1 MANDP
6 AQDRYDPP
14 PIGSEFEEDY
24 FSEINPGE
32 LFRLSPNNGQ
42 KMYRKSDDNFAFD
55 IKERVDIQFGA
66 RDKVYVK
73 S

>member
-6 AQDRYDPP
+6 AQDRYNPP
-14 PIGSEFEEDY
+14 SIGNEFEEDY

>member
-1 MANDP
+1 MANDH

-14 PIGSEFEEDY
+14 RVGNEFEEEI

-32 LFRLSPNNGQ
+32 LFRLSPYNEF
-42 KMYRKSDDNFAFD
+42 KIFRKSDGLLAFD
-55 IKERVDIQFGA
+55 LKEQVETTFTPNT
-66 RDKVYVK
+66 KVYVK

>member
-6 AQDRYDPP
+6 AQDRYNPP
-14 PIGSEFEEDY
+14 RTGSEFEEEI

-32 LFRLSPNNGQ
+32 LFRLSPYNEF
-42 KMYRKSDDNFAFD
+42 KIYRRSDGHMAFD
-55 IKERVDIQFGA
+55 LKERVETAFA
-66 RDKVYVK
+66 PNTKVYVK

>member
-6 AQDRYDPP
+6 AQYRYDPP
-14 PIGSEFEEDY
+14 SIGSEFEEDY

-32 LFRLSPNNGQ
+32 LFRLSPDSGQ
-42 KMYRKSDDNFAFD
+42 KMYRKSGDNFAFD
-55 IKERVDIQFGA
+55 IKERVEIQFEA

>member
-6 AQDRYDPP
+6 AKDRYDPP
-14 PIGSEFEEDY
+14 RVGNEFEEDE

-32 LFRLSPNNGQ
+32 LFRLSPYNEF
-42 KMYRKSDDNFAFD
+42 KIYRRSDGHMAVDLG
-55 IKERVDIQFGA
+55 ERVETAFA
-66 RDKVYVK
+66 PNTKVYVK

>member
-6 AQDRYDPP
+6 AQDRYNPP
-14 PIGSEFEEDY
+14 AIGSEFEEDY

-32 LFRLSPNNGQ
+32 LFRLSPDNRQ